1 MTTEQSASEKDTLVA
16 ECTQHLRSIGVPENN
31 IETWLQYKQSTK
43 VQTWRKIKNNLPT
56 KEEMEHWASQPHDLE
71 ALNRIKSPLLAGWTV
86 QEIIEAMGP
95 FILSNVKRYRSHRSE
110 LDDNMQDGA
119 IGVIKA
125 LKTDAGISPFGN
137 HAYLHTRTNIRRPA
151 VGSGLIA
158 KTERKPGRTE
168 VLSSITTWLC
178 GLGIEE
184 EMEKLLEKDH
194 YQYEYFGQTV
204 KPTENSTLSQLVKE
218 AEKEGFVFLA
228 TRLWRINSKD
238 EKKYRSLAKKSNITN
253 GTPFLLKEQL
263 QLFPLQRTGV
273 RGAKAF
279 LVSYSYQLSQLSL
292 VILNDLRDWLNT
304 RYNHT
309 QDLPT
314 FWKESAPDILSEDR
328 YETVADL
335 VGAISC
341 SPDFTGNPIPLDI
354 SVKGDDFSLAS
365 TIPDQQVK
373 NPLDALSEKES
384 TQRINTLVRMA
395 RSKLN
400 LTIEQKTVLVF
411 LYGLDG
417 EERVAGSVLANNFGK
432 FILRMAEKD
441 GVKLPHVAT
450 EARVVSRQR
459 IMQYDMTI
467 QAKLAE
473 AIFQILVAT
482 GEAEVVKARIEVL
495 SERADL
501 TAEEAIALSNHN
513 NLESTVE
520 LITVPNLSKQ
530 ERLVLLRESLTDAK
544 YKVIRFLLQ
553 TGF

>member
-1 MTTEQSASEKDTLVA
+1 MEQSESEKDTLVA

-43 VQTWRKIKNNLPT
+43 TQTWRKIKNNLPT
-56 KEEMEHWASQPHDLE
+56 KEQIEHWASQPKTLE
-71 ALNRIKSPLLAGWTV
+71 VLNRIKSPLLAGWTV

-95 FILSNVKRYRSHRSE
+95 FILSNVKRYRSQRSE

-151 VGSGLIA
+151 VGSGIIV

-168 VLSSITTWLC
+168 VLSAITIWLC
-178 GLGIEE
+178 GLGVEE
-184 EMEKLLEKDH
+184 EMEKQLEKDGFE
-194 YQYEYFGQTV
+194 YEFFGQSI
-204 KPTENSTLSQLVKE
+204 KPTETSTFSELVTA
-218 AEKEGFVFLA
+218 AEKEGFTFLA
-228 TRLWRINSKD
+228 TRLWKINSKT
-238 EKKYRSLAKKSNITN
+238 EKKYRSQARKDNTTN
-253 GTPFLLKEQL
+253 VVALLSGKEL
-263 QLFPLQRTGV
+263 KLFPLQRTGV
-273 RGAKAF
+273 KGAKAF

-292 VILNDLRDWLNT
+292 VVLNDLRDWLNA

-309 QDLPT
+309 QDIPT
-314 FWKESAPDILSEDR
+314 FWKESAPDILREDR

-341 SPDFTGNPIPLDI
+341 SPDFTGNPTPLDI

-365 TIPDQQVK
+365 TIPDKQAQ
-373 NPLDALSEKES
+373 NPLDILSENEI
-384 TQRINTLVRMA
+384 TQRINSLVRMA
-395 RSKLN
+395 RGKLN
-400 LTIEQKTVLVF
+400 LTLEQKTVLVF

-417 EERVAGSVLANNFGK
+417 EEKVAGSVLAVNFGK

-441 GVKLPHVAT
+441 GVKLPYKAT
-450 EARVVSRQR
+450 EERTISRQR
-459 IMQYDMTI
+459 VMQYDMTI

-473 AIFQILVAT
+473 AIFQILVTT
-482 GEAEVVKARIEVL
+482 GEAEVIKARIEVL

-501 TAEEAIALSNHN
+501 TPEEEVALSNYD
-513 NLESTVE
+513 NLDSAVE
-520 LITVPNLSKQ
+520 LITAKLSKQ
-530 ERLVLLRESLTDAK
+530 ERLAILRESLINAK
-544 YKVIRFLLQ
+544 HKVIRFLLQ